1 MGAILHGAPTALY
14 VIQANPTSSAGV
26 RRSFKQGTSM
36 SKPTRG
42 VINELFAL
50 LKPFRLIVSVS
61 ILLGMV
67 GGLSVTALLATIN
80 NVLHAEGALTSTM
93 VAVFAGLC
101 LLALTSSIF
110 SDIGTNFVGQ
120 HIIAKLR
127 KELGE
132 KVLSAP
138 IEQIERYRS
147 HRLIPVLTH
156 DVDTISD
163 FAFAFAPL
171 AISLTVTLGCMG
183 YLAMLSWP
191 MFLMMAVAILIGTV
205 IQYIARGRGMQ
216 GFLKARD
223 YEDELQKHYHAVAEG
238 AKELRIHRPRRH
250 RMFVSGIEGTADK
263 ICATQ
268 VRSVNIFVVAKTLG
282 SMLFFVVTGLAL
294 GLQSL
299 WPSADKAVMSGFV
312 LVLLYMKGPLEH
324 IIGTLPIVSRAQIAF
339 RRIADLSE
347 QFSSPEPHLLLSEQG
362 HQKTPVH
369 SLELTD
375 VSYSFPTVEG
385 AKPFRLGPVN
395 LKIEQGD
402 IIFIV
407 GENGCGKTTLIKLL
421 LGLYAPQQGEIRLN
435 QQLVDAANRDDYRQ
449 LFTTI
454 FADYYLFDDVV
465 QGDTHIPEDANQYL
479 ERLEIAHKVS
489 VRDGSFTTTD
499 LSTGQRKRLALINAW
514 LEERPVLVFDEWA
527 ADQDPTF
534 RRIFYTELLPDLK
547 RLGKTIIVISHDD
560 RYFDVAD
567 QLVRMSAGKVV
578 TELQPA

>member
-282 SMLFFVVTGLAL
+282 SMLFFVVIGLAL

-347 QFSSPEPHLLLSEQG
+347 QFSSPEPHLLLSDQG

>member
-1 MGAILHGAPTALY
+1 
-14 VIQANPTSSAGV
+14 
-26 RRSFKQGTSM
+26 M

-42 VINELFAL
+42 VINDLFTL
-50 LKPFRLIVSVS
+50 LKPFRLIVIAST
-61 ILLGMV
+61 LLGMV
-67 GGLSVTALLATIN
+67 GGLSVTVLLATIN
-80 NVLHAEGALTSTM
+80 NALHAEGGLTHN
-93 VAVFAGLC
+93 VVILFAGLC

-110 SDIGTNFVGQ
+110 SDIGTNYVGQ

-163 FAFAFAPL
+163 FAFSFSAL
-171 AISLTVTLGCMG
+171 AISMTVTIGCMG

-191 MFLMMAVAILIGTV
+191 MFLMMGGAIVIGTV
-205 IQYIARGRGMQ
+205 IQYIASGRGMQ
-216 GFLKARD
+216 GFRKARD
-223 YEDELQKHYHAVAEG
+223 YEDDLQKHYNAVAEG

-250 RMFVSGIEGTADK
+250 RMFVSGIAETADK

-282 SMLFFVVTGLAL
+282 SMLFFVVIGLAL
-294 GLQSL
+294 AMQSL

-324 IIGTLPIVSRAQIAF
+324 VIAALPIIGRAQIAF

-347 QFSSPEPHLLLSEQG
+347 QFSSPEPHLLLSAPSPQNT
-362 HQKTPVH
+362 QVY
-369 SLELTD
+369 SLELHN

-385 AKPFRLGPVN
+385 AAPFKLGPVN

-402 IIFIV
+402 IVFIV

-421 LGLYAPQQGEIRLN
+421 LGLYAPQHGEIRLN
-435 QQLVDAANRDDYRQ
+435 EQIVDAFNRDDYRQ

-465 QGDTHIPEDANQYL
+465 QGDTHIPEDANKYL
-479 ERLEIAHKVS
+479 QRLEIAHKVS

-567 QLVRMSAGKVV
+567 QLVRMNAGKVV
-578 TELQPA
+578 SELQPA

>member
-1 MGAILHGAPTALY
+1 
-14 VIQANPTSSAGV
+14 
-26 RRSFKQGTSM
+26 M
-36 SKPTRG
+36 SQPKRG
-42 VINELFAL
+42 VINELFTL
-50 LKPFRLIVSVS
+50 LKPFRLIVIGAIV
-61 ILLGMV
+61 LGMV
-67 GGLSVTALLATIN
+67 GGLSVTVLLATIN
-80 NVLHAEGALTSTM
+80 TLLHAEGGLTNSL
-93 VAVFAGLC
+93 VAAFAALC
-101 LLALTSSIF
+101 LLALVSSIC
-110 SDIGTNFVGQ
+110 SDIGTNYVGQ
-120 HIIAKLR
+120 KIIAKLR

-171 AISLTVTLGCMG
+171 AISFTVTLGCMG

-191 MFLMMAVAILIGTV
+191 MFLIMVVAIVIGTV
-205 IQYIARGRGMQ
+205 AQYIARGHGIKGFMQ
-216 GFLKARD
+216 ARD
-223 YEDELQKHYHAVAEG
+223 AEDELQKHYNAIAEG

-250 RMFVSGIEGTADK
+250 RMFVSGIEHTADK
-263 ICATQ
+263 ICDTQ
-268 VRSVNIFVVAKTLG
+268 IRSVNTFVIAKTFG
-282 SMLFFVVTGLAL
+282 SMLFFVVIGLAL
-294 GLQSL
+294 ALQSM
-299 WPSADKAVMSGFV
+299 WPSTDKAVMSGFV

-324 IIGTLPIVSRAQIAF
+324 LIGTLPIVSRAQIAF
-339 RRIADLSE
+339 RRIAELSE

-362 HQKTPVH
+362 NAKTSVQ
-369 SLELTD
+369 SLELSD
-375 VSYSFPTVEG
+375 VSYSFPAVEG

-395 LKIEQGD
+395 LKIDQGD
-402 IIFIV
+402 IVFIV

-435 QQLVDAANRDDYRQ
+435 DQTVTAANRDDYRQ

-454 FADYYLFDDVV
+454 FADYYLFDDIV

-479 ERLEIAHKVS
+479 QRLEIAHKVS
-489 VRDGSFTTTD
+489 VRDGAFTTTD
-499 LSTGQRKRLALINAW
+499 LSTGQRKRLALVNAW

-567 QLVRMSAGKVV
+567 QLVRMEAGKVV

>member
-1 MGAILHGAPTALY
+1 MSQCATPRT
-14 VIQANPTSSAGV
+14 PPGV
-26 RRSFKQGTSM
+26 LR
-36 SKPTRG
+36 
-42 VINELFAL
+42 ELLTL
-50 LKPFRLIVSVS
+50 LKPFRLIVCLS
-61 ILLGMV
+61 ILLGMI
-67 GGLSVTALLATIN
+67 GGLSVTVLLATIN
-80 NVLHAEGALTSTM
+80 NALHAEGGLTQQV

-101 LLALTSSIF
+101 VLALLSTIC
-110 SDIGTNFVGQ
+110 SDIGSNYVGQ
-120 HIIAKLR
+120 HIIARLR

-138 IEQIERYRS
+138 ISQIERYRS

-191 MFLMMAVAILIGTV
+191 MFLMMLVAIVIGTI
-205 IQYIARGRGMQ
+205 IQYIARGYGLN
-216 GFLKARD
+216 GFSEAREA
-223 YEDELQKHYHAVAEG
+223 EDELQKHYNAIAEG
-238 AKELRIHRPRRH
+238 AKELRIHRPRRQ
-250 RMFVSGIEGTADK
+250 RMFTSGIAHTAQK
-263 ICATQ
+263 ICDIQ
-268 VRSVNIFVVAKTLG
+268 VRSINTFVIAKSLG
-282 SMLFFVVTGLAL
+282 SMLFFVVIGLAL
-294 GLQSL
+294 AMQSQ
-299 WPSADKAVMSGFV
+299 WPSSNPGVISGFV

-324 IIGTLPIVSRAQIAF
+324 LISTLPIISRAQIAF

-347 QFSSPEPHLLLSEQG
+347 QFNSPEPHLLLNDQG
-362 HQKTPVH
+362 APDKTIN
-369 SLELTD
+369 SLELVD
-375 VSYSFPTVEG
+375 VNYSFAAVDG
-385 AKPFRLGPVN
+385 SAPFRLGPVN
-395 LKIEQGD
+395 LKINQGD
-402 IIFIV
+402 IVFIV

-435 QQLVDAANRDDYRQ
+435 GKAVDARNRDDYRQ

-465 QGDTHIPEDANQYL
+465 QGDMKIPQDAEQYL
-479 ERLEIAHKVS
+479 KRLEISHKVS
-489 VRDGSFTTTD
+489 ITEGQFSTTD
-499 LSTGQRKRLALINAW
+499 LSTGQRKRLALVNAW

-567 QLVRMSAGKVV
+567 QLVRMNSGKVS
-578 TELQPA
+578 TALETA